1 MESSLPTARLG
12 AALMLCAALG
22 APAAARAA
30 GSALSAE
37 VTPLSSSA
45 TYSVP
50 GTTGAPALHS
60 YVGYAVRVT
69 NVGGVAVGDV
79 HFKAAARA
87 TDGDEAV
94 IFDSAEGAVCTP
106 LMDGSITDCAL
117 GALGAGR
124 STPTFFVF
132 FKVPVKDAVT
142 PLPDGDAALC
152 AKTDCVSTN
161 GIAYTGDGSAPV
173 SAWST
178 SAVTLRKPDAAV
190 VQTVVPKAGGT
201 LFTGTGVSLDS
212 DLFTTLVTVPAGP
225 QFATAQITESPDDTN
240 CTNNFRTC
248 FRSEVT
254 IPGSFSPYL
263 TIVLRQDASTILKG
277 TKIGGVLIEYTGT
290 AGRVILGDCASP
302 TTPRSDGIPC
312 IAKRVH
318 YVNQK
323 GHKGKGPKHDH
334 KSGRGRDKDHGG
346 GQTPGWTP
354 DLDGD
359 FEWTLIN
366 LGNGSYKVF

>member
-1 MESSLPTARLG
+1 MQSQSSTARIG
-12 AALMLCAALG
+12 AALLLCATLTTPAVALASG
-22 APAAARAA
+22 TALTAEVAPLSPSVTYSTP
-30 GSALSAE
+30 GSADVA
-37 VTPLSSSA
+37 PLH
-45 TYSVP
+45 T
-50 GTTGAPALHS
+50 

-69 NVGGVAVGDV
+69 NVGGGVAGDV
-79 HFKAAARA
+79 RFKASARA
-87 TDGDEAV
+87 TDTDERV
-94 IFDSAEGAVCTP
+94 LFDSAEGAVCTP
-106 LMDGSITDCAL
+106 IGDATLVSCAV
-117 GALGAGR
+117 GALGPGQ

-132 FKVPVKDAVT
+132 FKAPAKDAAS
-142 PLPDGDAALC
+142 PLPDGDAAMC
-152 AKTDCVSTN
+152 AKTDCVSAD
-161 GIAYTGDGSAPV
+161 GIAYTGDGSASI

-190 VQTVVPKAGGT
+190 VQTVVPRAGGT
-201 LFTGTGVSLDS
+201 LFTGNGVSLDS
-212 DLFTTLVTVPAGP
+212 DLFTTLVTVPAST
-225 QFATAQITESPDDTN
+225 QFATALISESPDATG

-248 FRSEVT
+248 FRSDVT

-277 TKIGGVLIEYTGT
+277 TKIGSVLIEYTGA
-290 AGRVILGDCASP
+290 AGKVILGECASP
-302 TTPRSDGIPC
+302 TVPRSDGIPC

-334 KSGRGRDKDHGG
+334 KSARGHDKDRGG

>member
-1 MESSLPTARLG
+1 MKSPLSTVRVG
-12 AALMLCAALG
+12 AALTLCAALA
-22 APAAARAA
+22 APEAALAN
-30 GSALSAE
+30 GTALHVE
-37 VTPLSSSA
+37 VTPLSSTV
-45 TYSVP
+45 TYSTA
-50 GTTGAPALHS
+50 GSADAPALHS

-69 NVGGVAVGDV
+69 NVGGAAAGNV
-79 HFKAAARA
+79 HFKAMARA
-87 TDGDEAV
+87 TDSDEAV
-94 IFDSAEGAVCTP
+94 IFDSAEGATCTP
-106 LMDGSITDCAL
+106 IADGSMADCAL
-117 GALGAGR
+117 GALGSGR
-124 STPTFFVF
+124 GTPAFFVF
-132 FKVPVKDAVT
+132 FKVPVKDALT
-142 PLPDGDAALC
+142 PLPDGDASMC
-152 AKTDCVSTN
+152 AKTDCVSAS

-173 SAWST
+173 SVWST
-178 SAVTLRKPDAAV
+178 AGVTLSKPNPAV

-201 LFTGTGVSLDS
+201 LFTGTGVSLDT
-212 DLFTTLVTVPAGP
+212 DLFTTLVTVPASA
-225 QFATAQITESPDDTN
+225 QFATAVISESPDATG

-248 FRSEVT
+248 FRSDVT

-277 TKIGGVLIEYTGT
+277 TKIDSVLIEYTGA
-290 AGRVILGDCASP
+290 AGSVILGQCANA

-318 YVNQK
+318 YVGQK
-323 GHKGKGPKHDH
+323 GHKGKGGPKDH
-334 KSGRGRDKDHGG
+334 KSARGRKDHGG